1 LKKNW
6 SSEEIAELARLRTEK
21 TKSPEI
27 ARLLNQKFHKNK
39 PIRTPT
45 AVIRFIDNN
54 GLNIAKCREITEK
67 KPKDFDA
74 TTQAILKTAKNLQT
88 LYHNEAKITHEFDH
102 PIENKNRWIGIIHS
116 GDWHIEGS
124 SVDLAGLEKDVLD
137 IANYPNFYLIFTGDG
152 GDYFMGPLASSQFDT
167 TLPPRIARL
176 LYFKFMRIMSDRV
189 IALCSGDHEWFAK
202 NLADFDVI
210 SDVAGKLGK
219 KYLGAGGTI
228 HIKTQGAEYVDATRH
243 RYRFNSS
250 YNPGH
255 TCRQYIRFEDQRP
268 DIVCIAHNHINYIGQ
283 EELLGKSRML
293 IRSGTRKISD
303 RYMQK
308 KSYLPKKSAAQ
319 TNVAVLATDHFEMR
333 HAASIEEARDLI
345 EFLNFRKEI

>member
-1 LKKNW
+1 MKKNW
-6 SSEEIAELARLRTEK
+6 SSKEIAELARLRAERVK
-21 TKSPEI
+21 PPEI
-27 ARLLNQKFHKNK
+27 ARLLNQKFWNDE

-45 AVIRFIDNN
+45 AVIRFFDNN
-54 GLNIAKCREITEK
+54 GLSISKCREIAEN
-67 KPKDFDA
+67 KPRDFDS
-74 TTQAILKTAKNLQT
+74 TTQAILKTAKGLQDI
-88 LYHNEAKITHEFDH
+88 YRDEARITHEFNH
-102 PIENKNRWIGIIHS
+102 PIATKNRWIGIIHT

-137 IANYPNFYLIFTGDG
+137 IANYPNFYLVFMGDG

-167 TLPPRIARL
+167 TLPPRIARV
-176 LYFKFMRIMSDRV
+176 LYFKFMQVMADRV

-210 SDVAGKLGK
+210 SDVAGKLDK
-219 KYLGAGGTI
+219 RYLGAGGTI
-228 HIKTQGAEYVDATRH
+228 HIKTEGAEYVDAARH

-283 EELLGKSRML
+283 EELLGKSRIL
-293 IRSGTRKISD
+293 IRSGTRKITD

-319 TNVAVLATDHFEMR
+319 TNVVILATDHFEMR
-333 HAASIEEARDLI
+333 HATSIEEARDLI
-345 EFLNFRKEI
+345 EFLNNRKEI

>member
-1 LKKNW
+1 MPEDFDSTTQKILK
-6 SSEEIAELARLRTEK
+6 
-21 TKSPEI
+21 
-27 ARLLNQKFHKNK
+27 
-39 PIRTPT
+39 
-45 AVIRFIDNN
+45 
-54 GLNIAKCREITEK
+54 IAK
-67 KPKDFDA
+67 D
-74 TTQAILKTAKNLQT
+74 LQG
-88 LYHNEAKITHEFDH
+88 LYRDEANITHEFTH
-102 PIENKNRWIGIIHS
+102 PIENKNRWVGILHS

-137 IANYPNFYLIFTGDG
+137 IANYPNFYLVFMGDG

-167 TLPPRIARL
+167 TLPPRIARI
-176 LYFKFMRIMSDRV
+176 LYFKFMQVMADRV

-210 SDVAGKLGK
+210 SDVAQKLGK
-219 KYLGAGGTI
+219 RYLGAGGTI
-228 HIKTQGAEYVDATRH
+228 HIKTAGAEYIDAARH

-255 TCRQYIRFEDQRP
+255 TCRQYVRFEDQRP

-283 EELLGKSRML
+283 EELLGKTRIL
-293 IRSGTRKISD
+293 IRSGTRKLTD

-308 KSYLPKKSAAQ
+308 KSFLPKKSAAQ
-319 TNVAVLATDHFEMR
+319 TNVVILATDHFEMR

-345 EFLNFRKEI
+345 EFLNNKREI